1 MTLFAEALPFAI
13 VSTKP
18 KGIVR
23 VLPDTEIVIKEE
35 MVEEEEQGE
44 VSSIMYED
52 IGGLGDQIAQGPRDD

>member
-1 MTLFAEALPFAI
+1 M
-13 VSTKP
+13 STKP
-18 KGIVR
+18 KGIAW

-52 IGGLGDQIAQGPRDD
+52 IGGLRSIAQGPRDD